1 MVSSIARQAQF
12 APWGNAMCV
21 IKRLIVTDG
30 YRVRKDF
37 TIASCV
43 GFRSDGL
50 EDLALLIICVI
61 WVGGM
66 LGVCWA
72 RCWLRP
78 RRPGYVTIQCWGD
91 TQRRA
96 VAEPTLVRRVLLC
109 TMYDTLMKR
118 VCVCNNVRWVSV
130 RTIRYHALHPESV
143 VMYVTIRGSS
153 VQAEGSGQAVACGQW
168 TLADQNTFTLPML
181 LHPSRRSSQ
190 CGAFLVWA
198 ALWYRSHY
206 IRSTLSVVTAS
217 KAQEEI
223 LCPRFH
229 FHFWFLLP
237 RPAAPLSV
245 SATCW
250 LKGLSTVDFFSMEHL
265 FGIKQIFTILVIGLY

>member
-1 MVSSIARQAQF
+1 MVSIIARQAQF

-96 VAEPTLVRRVLLC
+96 VAEPTLVRRVFLC

-118 VCVCNNVRWVSV
+118 VCVRNNVRWVSV
-130 RTIRYHALHPESV
+130 RTIRYHALDPESV

-153 VQAEGSGQAVACGQW
+153 EQAEGSGQAVACGQW
-168 TLADQNTFTLPML
+168 WTLADQSTFTLPML
-181 LHPSRRSSQ
+181 LHPSRQSSQ

-198 ALWYRSHY
+198 ALWYISHY
-206 IRSTLSVVTAS
+206 TLDPVCCDS
-217 KAQEEI
+217 
-223 LCPRFH
+223 
-229 FHFWFLLP
+229 
-237 RPAAPLSV
+237 
-245 SATCW
+245 
-250 LKGLSTVDFFSMEHL
+250 
-265 FGIKQIFTILVIGLY
+265 

>member
-1 MVSSIARQAQF
+1 MVSIIARQAQF

-96 VAEPTLVRRVLLC
+96 VAEPTLVRRVFLC
-109 TMYDTLMKR
+109 TMYDTLVKR
-118 VCVCNNVRWVSV
+118 VCVPNNWGGCQYVQYDTMRYIQRVSLCTLQYV
-130 RTIRYHALHPESV
+130 ALV
-143 VMYVTIRGSS
+143 
-153 VQAEGSGQAVACGQW
+153 
-168 TLADQNTFTLPML
+168 
-181 LHPSRRSSQ
+181 SRRRVVAKLWHVDSGPSLTRALSLSQ
-190 CGAFLVWA
+190 CCCTQADG
-198 ALWYRSHY
+198 H
-206 IRSTLSVVTAS
+206 LSVGHFWFELHSGIDHIIYALPCLLWQPV
-217 KAQEEI
+217 KPKKKK

-250 LKGLSTVDFFSMEHL
+250 LYGLSTVDFFSTEHL
-265 FGIKQIFTILVIGLY
+265 FGIKQIFTILVIGL